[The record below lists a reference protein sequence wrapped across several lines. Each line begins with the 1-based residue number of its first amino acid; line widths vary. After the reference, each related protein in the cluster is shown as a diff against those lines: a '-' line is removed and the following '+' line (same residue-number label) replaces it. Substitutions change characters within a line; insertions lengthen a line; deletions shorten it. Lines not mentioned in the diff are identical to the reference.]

1 MVPLDQLC
9 VEAGKAVWALQAD
22 VVTLNSDGN
31 LIDASLAAVVAALR
45 ARKFLRALQ
54 FVSEDSR

>member
-1 MVPLDQLC
+1 M
-9 VEAGKAVWALQAD
+9 EAGKAVWALQAD